1 MTATIDR
8 VATALSDRYRIE
20 RELGAGGMA
29 TVYLAEDIRH
39 GRRVAIKVLHPEL
52 SAVLGP
58 DRFLAEIKLTAALQ
72 HPHILPL
79 FDSGSAD
86 GLLFYVMPYVEGETL
101 RDRLTRER
109 QLPIGDSVRITTEV
123 ADALGYA
130 HGRGIVHRD
139 IKPENILLRDGHAL
153 VADFGIALAVRQAG
167 GERMTQTGMS
177 LGTPQYMAPE
187 QAMGERNVDH
197 RSDIYALAVVAYEMI
212 AGEPPF
218 TGPSASAIVAK
229 VMTEEPKP
237 LAEARRS
244 VPPAVEAAVHA
255 GLAKLPADRPDS
267 AADFIRALSV
277 DTASRR
283 DRVDRRGWHIPA
295 AGLAAALLLAV
306 ASAVGAYAA
315 GKRSAA
321 GGDSVQ
327 PSRLAILSP
336 DIGGTGVAAQY
347 RQVAITPGGDAIV
360 FVGVNANRQ
369 NHLAYQRLDE
379 STHRL
384 IEGAMGM
391 LSPQISPDGS
401 TLIGFGA
408 GLVSGEQEHALR
420 LPLTGGVPVS
430 LGNVVQSRH
439 AHWAADG
446 TYWFSPG
453 SSGGIARLADDGGVI
468 PALGGRTEGLQVQQ
482 IFDDGRSA
490 LVVRSPLGT
499 ASGPV
504 VIVDLE
510 RGDLRTLIET
520 PTVEARIAVGQLL
533 SVRPDGTMW
542 AAPFDERS
550 ARITGSAVQIAGG
563 VSLTGTQVAQWAV
576 APTGTIAYI
585 PEEPRSLVIVDRE
598 GAMRSAVGLQRNFHS
613 PRFSPTDRTE
623 LAVDFTSADGRDVW
637 ILSLVQ
643 GTLNRA
649 TFKRDGHDATW
660 SNDGRTIAFTSFRE
674 GGALGVYRTRPGGG
688 TTADS
693 LFASTK
699 LGYTGTWTPSGDSLV
714 SVATDIEPGSGIDI
728 VVIDSG
734 GRGSLRPLLVDQFD
748 TQYPVLSPDGRW
760 IAFVSNQSGGQQVY
774 VRPLSGE
781 GRQLQVSQDGGT
793 EPLWSRDGRELFYM
807 STDEADP
814 RFMSAALRVGAGIE
828 IVSRRSLF
836 SVSEIVSS
844 NPHPNYDVSLD
855 GRSFVMVRR
864 SPANR
869 IVVLQNLPE
878 LVRRLRTENP
888 MPR

>member
-109 QLPIGDSVRITTEV
+109 QLPIGDAVRITTEV
-123 ADALGYA
+123 GDALGYA

-218 TGPSASAIVAK
+218 TGPTASAIVAK

-237 LAEARRS
+237 LAAARRS
-244 VPPAVEAAVHA
+244 VPAAVEAAVHA

-267 AADFIRALSV
+267 AADFIRALS
-277 DTASRR
+277 AEAQPRR
-283 DRVDRRGWHIPA
+283 STGARRSPRVLAIGIGA
-295 AGLAAALLLAV
+295 AVLLAAAIGA
-306 ASAVGAYAA
+306 GAYAA
-315 GKRSAA
+315 GKRAA
-321 GGDSVQ
+321 GDRGSVP
-327 PSRLAILSP
+327 PSRLAILST

-347 RQVAITPGGDAIV
+347 RQLAINREGDAIV
-360 FVGVNANRQ
+360 FVGVNADRQ

-379 STHRL
+379 PTHRL
-384 IEGAMGM
+384 IEGAEGM
-391 LSPQISPDGS
+391 LSPHISPDGS
-401 TLIGFGA
+401 TIIGFGA

-420 LPLTGGVPVS
+420 VPLSGGAAVS
-430 LGNVVQSRH
+430 LGRAVHSRH
-439 AHWAADG
+439 GHWAGDG

-453 SSGGIARLADDGGVI
+453 TNGGISRLAADGTVV
-468 PALGGRTEGLQVQQ
+468 PAMGGRTDGLQVQQ
-482 IFDDGRSA
+482 VIDDGKA
-490 LVVRSPLGT
+490 VLVIVSPLGS
-499 ASGPV
+499 ASGAV
-504 VIVDLE
+504 AVADLE
-510 RGDLRTLIET
+510 RGDVTTVIEI
-520 PTVEARIAVGQLL
+520 PTVEVRVAQGLL
-533 SVRPDGTMW
+533 LAVRPDGTLW
-542 AAPFDERS
+542 ASPFDEQSR
-550 ARITGSAVQIAGG
+550 RVTGNAVQLAEG

-576 APTGTIAYI
+576 APTGTVAYI
-585 PEEPRSLVIVDRE
+585 PEEPRSLVFVGRD
-598 GAMRSAVGLQRNFHS
+598 GAMRPAVALQRNFHS
-613 PRFSPTDRTE
+613 PRYSPDGTE

-637 ILSLVQ
+637 ILSLAQ

-649 TFKRDGHDATW
+649 TFMRDGHDATW
-660 SNDGRTIAFTSFRE
+660 SNDGRTIAFTTFK
-674 GGALGVYRTRPGGG
+674 GGGTLGVYRTRPGGG
-688 TTADS
+688 TVAES

-699 LGYTGTWTPSGDSLV
+699 LGYTGTWTRGGDSLI
-714 SVATDIEPGSGIDI
+714 SVATDLEPRSGIDLA
-728 VVIDSG
+728 VIDSG
-734 GRGSLRPLLVDQFD
+734 GRGTLRPLLVDQFE
-748 TQYPVLSPDGRW
+748 TQYPVISPNGRW
-760 IAFVSNQSGGQQVY
+760 LAFVSNQSGGQQVY

-781 GRQLQVSQDGGT
+781 ARQLQVSQAGGS
-793 EPLWSRDGRELFYM
+793 EPMWSRDGRELFYLT
-807 STDEADP
+807 TDQASP
-814 RFMSAALRVGAGIE
+814 QLMSAEVRVTADFE
-828 IVSRRSLF
+828 VVSRRSLF

-844 NPHPNYDVSLD
+844 NPHANYDVSPD
-855 GRSFVMVRR
+855 GRTFVMVRQ

-878 LVRRLRTENP
+878 LVRRLRSSAAGGT
-888 MPR
+888 